1 MSLLLICGEISDI
14 IHSTVQLSTATF
26 INQQQQQEKVN
37 KKYCGEITHLKMK
50 YWKARSENV
59 FDQNAKPTTKKE
71 SRKSICLLE
80 LPKKN
85 GNASPHWINEM
96 KVNVRTHS
104 RIHTHTHAHHFT
116 VFLHFYLFHLA
127 GRLSCYVA
135 CDYCLHWLNDYC
147 LIIVWGRGCACAL
160 FIEL

>member
-85 GNASPHWINEM
+85 GNASLLAALDKWNESECAH
-96 KVNVRTHS
+96 TQP
-104 RIHTHTHAHHFT
+104 HTHTHACAP
-116 VFLHFYLFHLA
+116 FHSFSSL
-127 GRLSCYVA
+127 
-135 CDYCLHWLNDYC
+135 
-147 LIIVWGRGCACAL
+147 L
-160 FIEL
+160 FISFGRPSVVLCRLWLLPSLA